1 MSSFTRRIERT
12 QSPSRPVRQ
21 YQKPDGTWY
30 MAISPPRKIHY
41 MGRGSKLGV
50 TNPKGKELLARL
62 ARDAKKENTNE

>member
-12 QSPSRPVRQ
+12 LV
-21 YQKPDGTWY
+21 GTSAS
-30 MAISPPRKIHY
+30 AIIMNGETRYVSAPPRKIHY

-62 ARDAKKENTNE
+62 AREAKKENTNV